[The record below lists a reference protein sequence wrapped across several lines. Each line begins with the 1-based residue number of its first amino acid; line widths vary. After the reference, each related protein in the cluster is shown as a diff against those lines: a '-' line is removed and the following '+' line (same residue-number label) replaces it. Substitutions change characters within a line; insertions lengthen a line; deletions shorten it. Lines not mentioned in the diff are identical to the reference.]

1 MTTTVDAI
9 SPPDRRPEPGPP
21 PTLPYGP
28 VTRRLLRPLQ
38 RGFLVLNRG
47 FMAPLARR
55 GFGWLVGSP
64 LTGHIMV
71 LRTRGRRSGLVREAP
86 LGYVI
91 RDGAVYCVAGY
102 GRPTPWFRNLM
113 ADPAV
118 EVILPTRRFRGV
130 ATPVDPSDEWLAA
143 YRALIA
149 SFGLV
154 GRAVVGDIHRI
165 SDAELLARHRV
176 LPVVRIRP
184 AAGAPPVAA
193 GAFDPGGHGWLI
205 PWAATFATLV
215 VLASSAGRRASR
227 RRGYVSLPGAHMTTL
242 EPVRER
248 EWLRR

>member
-9 SPPDRRPEPGPP
+9 SPPARRPEPGPP

-28 VTRRLLRPLQ
+28 VTRRVLRPLQ

-55 GFGWLVGSP
+55 GLGWLVGSP

-71 LRTRGRRSGLVREAP
+71 LRTRGRRSGRVREAP

-102 GRPTPWFRNLM
+102 GTPTPWFRNLID
-113 ADPAV
+113 DPAV

-130 ATPVDPSDEWLAA
+130 AAPVDPRDEWLAA
-143 YRALIA
+143 YRALIS

-154 GRAVVGDIHRI
+154 GRAVVGDIHRMD
-165 SDAELLARHRV
+165 DAELLARHRV

-184 AAGAPPVAA
+184 ADGEPPVTP

-205 PWAATFATLV
+205 PWAATIGALI
-215 VLASSAGRRASR
+215 VLGCWAGRRASR
-227 RRGYVSLPGAHMTTL
+227 AAGSPDRAP
-242 EPVRER
+242 
-248 EWLRR
+248 

>member
-1 MTTTVDAI
+1 
-9 SPPDRRPEPGPP
+9 
-21 PTLPYGP
+21 
-28 VTRRLLRPLQ
+28 
-38 RGFLVLNRG
+38 
-47 FMAPLARR
+47 
-55 GFGWLVGSP
+55 
-64 LTGHIMV
+64 MV

-102 GRPTPWFRNLM
+102 GTPTPWFQNLM

-130 ATPVDPSDEWLAA
+130 AAPVDLRVEWLSA

-154 GRAVVGDIHRI
+154 GRAVVGDIQRLD
-165 SDAELLARHRV
+165 DAELLARHRV

-184 AAGAPPVAA
+184 EDGEPPVTP

-205 PWAATFATLV
+205 PWAAMFATLL
-215 VLASSAGRRASR
+215 VLGSSAGRRASR
-227 RRGYVSLPGAHMTTL
+227 RRACVSRHGLASRRCNPWTRPTDVSEDACHATIARTRQ
-242 EPVRER
+242 PREQST
-248 EWLRR
+248 W

>member
-1 MTTTVDAI
+1 MMMMAVASI
-9 SPPDRRPEPGPP
+9 APPAREPEPGPP
-21 PTLPYGP
+21 PMLPYGP

-38 RGFLVLNRG
+38 RAFLVLNRG

-55 GFGWLVGSP
+55 GLGWLVGSP

-71 LRTRGRRSGLVREAP
+71 LRTRGRRSGRVREAP

-130 ATPVDPSDEWLAA
+130 AAPVDRRDEWLAA

-149 SFGLV
+149 SFGVV
-154 GRAVVGDIHRI
+154 GRAVVGDIQRMG
-165 SDAELLARHRV
+165 DAELLARHRV

-184 AAGAPPVAA
+184 VDGEPPVTP

-205 PWAATFATLV
+205 SWAATIAALI
-215 VLASSAGRRASR
+215 VLGSWTGRRASGR
-227 RRGYVSLPGAHMTTL
+227 QA
-242 EPVRER
+242 
-248 EWLRR
+248 